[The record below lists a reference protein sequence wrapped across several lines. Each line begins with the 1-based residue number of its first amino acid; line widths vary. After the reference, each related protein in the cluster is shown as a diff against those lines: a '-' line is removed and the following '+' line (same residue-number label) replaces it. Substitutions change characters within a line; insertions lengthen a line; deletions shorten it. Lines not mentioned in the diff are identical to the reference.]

1 MRAASRESYAEA
13 GDQLATFAAG
23 ASADTLATMADE
35 ILAVARLLAAEP
47 RLRRAL
53 ADPGRSGTDRSEL
66 FAAVFGET
74 LSADTARLLGV
85 LVGGRWSAATELLDA
100 FERLGV
106 DALMHS
112 AERAGELGEVE
123 DELFRFGQIV
133 DGDPQLAAVLGDAT
147 ADPPRRAELLH
158 ALLDGKANAVT
169 VRLGELALAGFGGR
183 GFAAG
188 LTRLVE
194 LAAAARD
201 RSVAYVTVAM
211 PLTDADK
218 QRLGA
223 KLSELYGR
231 EVSLKITVDP
241 DVVGGARVLV
251 GNDLYDGTISRR
263 LAEARNTLAGK
274 K

>member
-13 GDQLATFAAG
+13 ADQLATFAAG
-23 ASADTLATMADE
+23 ASAETLATMADE
-35 ILAVARLLAAEP
+35 ILAVARLLAVEP

-66 FAAVFGET
+66 FATVFGDS
-74 LSADTARLLGV
+74 LGPDAARLLGA
-85 LVGGRWSAATELLDA
+85 LVGGRWSAASEMLDGV
-100 FERLGV
+100 ERLGV

-112 AERAGELGEVE
+112 ADRAGELGEVE

-147 ADPPRRAELLH
+147 ADSARRGELLH

-194 LAAAARD
+194 MAAAARD
-201 RSVAYVTVAM
+201 RGVAYVTVAV
-211 PLTDADK
+211 PLTDADEE
-218 QRLGA
+218 RLGT

-231 EVSLKITVDP
+231 EISLKITVDP

-263 LAEARNTLAGK
+263 LAEARNALAGK
-274 K
+274 R